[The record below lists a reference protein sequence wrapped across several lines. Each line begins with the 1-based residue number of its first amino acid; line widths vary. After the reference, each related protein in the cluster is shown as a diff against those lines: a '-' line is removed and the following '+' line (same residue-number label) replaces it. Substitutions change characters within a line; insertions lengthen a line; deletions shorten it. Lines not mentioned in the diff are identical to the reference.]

1 MCASLLI
8 RCYKAPVQD
17 NRVLSIQEV
26 DMQEWRSKGL
36 IIDPPD
42 YQDGV
47 YNTTYC
53 YVSQIEQALFD
64 IKSMRNN
71 PPMRQVVEY
80 LQSLRGRI
88 GSRVSYSMC
97 NLYRAM
103 LIYSD
108 GWINN
113 WLLMH
118 KLEILTISTLVLM
131 SLDLGLDLVQ
141 KGFMV

>member
-1 MCASLLI
+1 M
-8 RCYKAPVQD
+8 QD

-26 DMQEWRSKGL
+26 DMGEWRSKGL

-53 YVSQIEQALFD
+53 YVSQFEQALFD
-64 IKSMRNN
+64 IKNLRVN

-88 GSRVSYSMC
+88 GSRVKLPFS
-97 NLYRAM
+97 
-103 LIYSD
+103 
-108 GWINN
+108 INFAI
-113 WLLMH
+113 
-118 KLEILTISTLVLM
+118 E
-131 SLDLGLDLVQ
+131 
-141 KGFMV
+141 